1 MVDVDP
7 IMTYI
12 LIGLFTGIFSL
23 LLVNIFIALLSS
35 TFERVQ
41 HSAKAYFLLL
51 RAQRLINNENK
62 AIRNREA
69 HLRRLRQPYEERSYQ
84 VQIKEDKEDY
94 LGSLTKDLN
103 KSRDDLKF
111 LNMKFDDL
119 KLKIEQSTEMVA
131 RPRTAAAAAANR
143 PQTAIAAANET
154 AMRRLYNNSNNIS
167 RANEIGSLKRE
178 IGELNKLIQDLLK
191 E

>member
-1 MVDVDP
+1 MVNVDP

-62 AIRNREA
+62 ALRNREA
-69 HLRRLRQPYEERSYQ
+69 HLRRLRIPYEERSYK

-119 KLKIEQSTEMVA
+119 KFKIEQSADM
-131 RPRTAAAAAANR
+131 ANR
-143 PQTAIAAANET
+143 PKTANRPSTAGFRANAATAN
-154 AMRRLYNNSNNIS
+154 RSNNNNSS
-167 RANEIGSLKRE
+167 RRNEIVSLKQE
-178 IGELNKLIQDLLK
+178 ISELNKKIQVLLR